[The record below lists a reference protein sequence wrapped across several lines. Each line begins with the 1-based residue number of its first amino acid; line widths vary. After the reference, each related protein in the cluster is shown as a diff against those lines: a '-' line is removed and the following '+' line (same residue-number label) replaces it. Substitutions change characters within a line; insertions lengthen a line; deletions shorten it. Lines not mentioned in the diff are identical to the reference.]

1 MLSSKSTNKKMKRP
15 NKCALTVLNDDYDA
29 SFEPLEKDG
38 SSTVH
43 QKTLENLMTEI
54 YKTTNQTNPPYGWRL
69 FLEKDEMKRAG
80 TLTK

>member
-1 MLSSKSTNKKMKRP
+1 MLSSRSTNKEIKRP
-15 NKCALTVLNDDYDA
+15 NMCALRVLNDDYDA

-43 QKTLENLMTEI
+43 EKTLQNLMTEI
-54 YKTTNQTNPPYGWRL
+54 YKRANQTNPPYSWRL
-69 FLEKDEMKRAG
+69 FLEKDEIKRAG